1 MKHLLKIVLFLFPC
15 ISLGQNLTFTNPFA
29 KQPDSLQR
37 ILQHL
42 HDDSLKMYYYGKL
55 GGYFTEINT
64 SVSAVYFNKRMALTR
79 KLRQP
84 LWEAL
89 SYDDLSYVAYQTGNY
104 PESLKLA
111 MAGIKIA
118 ENDSCEKNI
127 WHVTAF
133 AQDGDPHKARLYIL
147 AVLYEKLGYLYQK
160 TGNGPRA
167 TASYFT
173 AIKIASAV
181 DDKVGLSFYTEDLA
195 SYYLEVNQLD
205 SALFFTNRSLAYSKA
220 SGNKMYEGD
229 LLANIGRI
237 YFRRGNS
244 SAAKKYYFE
253 SVRANNEQNNRRY
266 LPYSFIALA
275 DLYRSAGKSDSAIYF
290 GRSALKV
297 FQLNNDKPGI
307 AQAYTE
313 LFAGYKSLRRTDSAF
328 FYLQRA
334 KILSDSLH
342 AVEKTKLSQYLG
354 VGFEEQL
361 KVQEL
366 EKEKIQVQTRN
377 RTYVLLAGIG
387 ILVILALVFYRN
399 NRVKKKANR
408 LLTAQKEEIETQR
421 DELENKNSELEVEAS
436 LERVR
441 TVAMGMNKAD
451 DMLDVCKTIAQQ
463 LAQLGVKEIRN
474 VQTAIFS
481 TERDTYMNYEYY
493 VKHDKPIITET
504 TYSNNEKHTEF
515 AERMRKGYGQFS
527 ELNIS
532 ADEIKDWIAYQK
544 TTNVF
549 IDDFLETAPSLNY
562 YWYSLGT
569 VALGI
574 SSYQPLTDENKLLFK
589 RFLKV
594 FELSYTRYSDIKQ
607 AEGQAREAEIE
618 LSLERVRAR
627 AMAMQN
633 SEELSGLVATLV
645 AELGKLDM
653 ALSWCLITILNEETW
668 SAQVWRANSQQD
680 EKPQCYNLPFA
691 DHPFQHAIMKAW
703 KERQEKWSYVLK
715 GDEKAAI
722 DDYMFTKTDYSK
734 LPKQVQAGIRAANPA
749 YFYFSFGNFGGL
761 QVGGPD
767 QLSDE
772 SLDILARFG
781 KVFDLTYTR
790 FNDLKQAEAQAREAQ
805 IQLAIERVRAKSMA
819 MQHSDGL
826 GEVIRLVLDL
836 LTGLGLYVDS
846 ANFVLEPHKKT
857 DKMNTWIASPGQ
869 LYPTLIALPYFD
881 HPVNN
886 AVLNAGARDGG
897 FWSDSYPFEEKNSFF
912 TYFFQNVQV
921 PAERQKM
928 IMDAP
933 GYTRSVAFMSNIAL
947 SVTNYA
953 NVIYSDHENAI
964 IKRFAGAFEEA
975 YIRFLDLQKAEEQA
989 REAQIQLAL
998 ERVRARTMAMQNS
1011 HELSETVFVLFQQ
1024 FKALGENPDQATI
1037 GIFNE
1042 DERVIEYW
1050 VTMHGSQNNNVYKFS
1065 VDEPNVTRKIYDAW
1079 KAQQRSLAIDLTGKP
1094 LLEFMEY
1101 RAGMGGAPVNP
1112 DEKRRVINVAIF
1124 SKGLI
1129 NVQSTSARS
1138 EESIR
1143 LLERFAGVF
1152 EQTYTRF
1159 LDLQKAES
1167 QAREAQI
1174 ELALERVR
1182 SRAMA
1187 MHKTDDLMDVGEL
1200 LYKELTGL
1208 GVSCL
1213 STTYSLVAE
1222 DEMTARYFGINPVDG
1237 KMTPEPFN
1245 FPHQETPVMREILDA
1260 WRKQEPCHVME
1271 LDEKRTLEHQTWVG
1285 DSILTLLQKH
1295 DPNTPFSVEA
1305 FLAVS
1310 PPKAVLYTFNFP
1322 WGYLFIV
1329 RDGRLTAEQ
1338 ESIALRF
1345 TKVFELTYTRFL
1357 DLKQAEEQ
1365 AREAQIQ
1372 LGLERVRARTMAMQH
1387 SDELTETAYV
1397 LHQQFT
1403 SLGEKPLQIT
1413 IGTIDPVNHTIDF
1426 WATDLAGNKSDLTAK
1441 GSLDEPFL
1449 LNKLYAAWRKKE
1461 KSAMFALSG
1470 KELKGWIKY
1479 RQQITGLTGPYDQ
1492 LEETRYVYLGY
1503 FSKGAISISTDE
1515 PLPAE
1520 TITILERFATVFDG
1534 TYTRFLD
1541 LKRAEE
1547 QAHEAQIE
1555 AALEKVRSRSLA
1567 MFKTEELG
1575 EVVNTVLEKI
1585 GELGVNTESNMPSIM
1600 LFEEGSRD
1608 FVQWAVIPVQIKVDS
1623 FRIKYIDHPIPNDFF
1638 EARERGADFFTNSW
1652 PFEVKNSYWAMV
1664 MQESDFNILPEELK
1678 QEVLRGEG
1686 YALSAAFGKYTAVC
1700 VPNFKGN
1707 LLTDA
1712 ENDIIKRFARVFEQ
1726 AYIRFL
1732 DLKTAEM
1739 HAIQK
1744 AEDLAKLQEEKNRTE
1759 QALIE
1764 LRATQKQLIQSEKMA
1779 SLGELTAGIAHEI
1792 QNPLNFVNNFSEV
1805 SVELLQE
1812 LKEEAESGNNEDV
1825 IAIANDLT
1833 QNLEKIHHHGKRA
1846 DGIVKGMLEHSR
1858 ASTGQK
1864 EPTNINALADE
1875 YLKLSY
1881 HGLRAKDKSFN
1892 ANMVTNFDEKLPP
1905 VNVIAQDIGRV
1916 LLNLFNNAFY
1926 AVSQKAKNAGPGY
1939 KPELMVSSQLKDG
1952 NVLIMVRD
1960 NGNGIPEKIKDKI
1973 MQPFFTT
1980 KPPGEGT
1987 GLGLSLSYDIV
1998 VKGHGGS
2005 ISVESKEGE
2014 FTEFG
2019 MSLPW

>member
-1 MKHLLKIVLFLFPC
+1 MDSKH
-15 ISLGQNLTFTNPFA
+15 
-29 KQPDSLQR
+29 DR
-37 ILQHL
+37 
-42 HDDSLKMYYYGKL
+42 SLK
-55 GGYFTEINT
+55 
-64 SVSAVYFNKRMALTR
+64 A
-79 KLRQP
+79 
-84 LWEAL
+84 
-89 SYDDLSYVAYQTGNY
+89 
-104 PESLKLA
+104 
-111 MAGIKIA
+111 
-118 ENDSCEKNI
+118 KN
-127 WHVTAF
+127 
-133 AQDGDPHKARLYIL
+133 AR
-147 AVLYEKLGYLYQK
+147 
-160 TGNGPRA
+160 
-167 TASYFT
+167 
-173 AIKIASAV
+173 
-181 DDKVGLSFYTEDLA
+181 
-195 SYYLEVNQLD
+195 
-205 SALFFTNRSLAYSKA
+205 
-220 SGNKMYEGD
+220 
-229 LLANIGRI
+229 
-237 YFRRGNS
+237 
-244 SAAKKYYFE
+244 
-253 SVRANNEQNNRRY
+253 
-266 LPYSFIALA
+266 
-275 DLYRSAGKSDSAIYF
+275 
-290 GRSALKV
+290 
-297 FQLNNDKPGI
+297 
-307 AQAYTE
+307 
-313 LFAGYKSLRRTDSAF
+313 
-328 FYLQRA
+328 
-334 KILSDSLH
+334 
-342 AVEKTKLSQYLG
+342 
-354 VGFEEQL
+354 
-361 KVQEL
+361 L
-366 EKEKIQVQTRN
+366 EKE
-377 RTYVLLAGIG
+377 L
-387 ILVILALVFYRN
+387 
-399 NRVKKKANR
+399 
-408 LLTAQKEEIETQR
+408 AQKNR
-421 DELENKNSELEVEAS
+421 ELEVEAS

-481 TERDTYMNYEYY
+481 TARDTYMNYEYY
-493 VKHDKPIITET
+493 VKHDKPVITET
-504 TYSNNEKHTEF
+504 TYSNNEKHAEF

-527 ELNIS
+527 ELNIR

-549 IDDFLETAPSLNY
+549 IDDYLETAPSLNY

-633 SEELSGLVATLV
+633 SEELSGLVATLI

-653 ALSWCLITILNEETW
+653 ALSWCLITILDEAAW

-680 EKPQCYNLPFA
+680 QEPQCYNLPFA

-703 KERQEKWSYVLK
+703 KERLEKWSYVLK

-857 DKMNTWIASPGQ
+857 DKMNTWVASPGQ

-881 HPVNN
+881 HPINN
-886 AVLNAGARDGG
+886 AVLKAGARDGG

-912 TYFFQNVQV
+912 NYFFQNVQV
-921 PAERQKM
+921 PADRQKM

-1042 DERVIEYW
+1042 EERVIEYW

-1065 VDEPNVTRKIYDAW
+1065 IDEPNVTRKIYDGW
-1079 KAQQRSLAIDLTGKP
+1079 KKHQKSLVIDLSGKE
-1094 LLEFMEY
+1094 LEGFMRY
-1101 RAGMGGAPVNP
+1101 RADMGGAPVNKA
-1112 DEKRRVINVAIF
+1112 EKRRVINVAFF
-1124 SKGLI
+1124 SKGLL
-1129 NVQSTSARS
+1129 NVQSNVERSA
-1138 EESIR
+1138 ESIR
-1143 LLERFAGVF
+1143 LLERFAAVV

-1159 LDLQKAES
+1159 LDLKKAE
-1167 QAREAQI
+1167 AQ
-1174 ELALERVR
+1174 
-1182 SRAMA
+1182 
-1187 MHKTDDLMDVGEL
+1187 
-1200 LYKELTGL
+1200 
-1208 GVSCL
+1208 
-1213 STTYSLVAE
+1213 
-1222 DEMTARYFGINPVDG
+1222 
-1237 KMTPEPFN
+1237 
-1245 FPHQETPVMREILDA
+1245 
-1260 WRKQEPCHVME
+1260 
-1271 LDEKRTLEHQTWVG
+1271 
-1285 DSILTLLQKH
+1285 
-1295 DPNTPFSVEA
+1295 
-1305 FLAVS
+1305 
-1310 PPKAVLYTFNFP
+1310 
-1322 WGYLFIV
+1322 
-1329 RDGRLTAEQ
+1329 
-1338 ESIALRF
+1338 
-1345 TKVFELTYTRFL
+1345 TR
-1357 DLKQAEEQ
+1357 
-1365 AREAQIQ
+1365 
-1372 LGLERVRARTMAMQH
+1372 
-1387 SDELTETAYV
+1387 
-1397 LHQQFT
+1397 
-1403 SLGEKPLQIT
+1403 
-1413 IGTIDPVNHTIDF
+1413 
-1426 WATDLAGNKSDLTAK
+1426 
-1441 GSLDEPFL
+1441 
-1449 LNKLYAAWRKKE
+1449 
-1461 KSAMFALSG
+1461 
-1470 KELKGWIKY
+1470 
-1479 RQQITGLTGPYDQ
+1479 
-1492 LEETRYVYLGY
+1492 
-1503 FSKGAISISTDE
+1503 
-1515 PLPAE
+1515 
-1520 TITILERFATVFDG
+1520 
-1534 TYTRFLD
+1534 
-1541 LKRAEE
+1541 
-1547 QAHEAQIE
+1547 EAQIE

-1567 MFKTEELG
+1567 MFKTEEIG
-1575 EVVNTVLEKI
+1575 EVVNAVFEKLKD
-1585 GELGVNTESNMPSIM
+1585 LGVNTESNAASIM
-1600 LFEEGSRD
+1600 LLEDGSRD
-1608 FVQWAVIPVQIKVDS
+1608 FVQWIAIPGQVNVNS
-1623 FRIKYIDHPIPNDFF
+1623 FRINYIDHPIPNEFF
-1638 EARERGADFFTNSW
+1638 EARERGDDFFSKSF
-1652 PFEVKNSYWAMV
+1652 PFEVKNPYWTRV
-1664 MQESDFNILPEELK
+1664 MKESDFNILPEELK

-1700 VPNFKGN
+1700 VPNFNGN

-1812 LKEEAESGNNEDV
+1812 LKEEAESGNNKDV

-1846 DGIVKGMLEHSR
+1846 DGIVKSMLEHSR

-1864 EPTNINALADE
+1864 ELTNINALADE

-1892 ANMVTNFDEKLPP
+1892 ANTVTNFEEKLPP

-1926 AVSQKAKNAGPGY
+1926 AVSQKAKNARPGY
-1939 KPELMVSSQLKDG
+1939 KPELMVSSQLKDD
-1952 NVLIMVRD
+1952 NVLITVRD

-1980 KPPGEGT
+1980 KPTGEGT

-1998 VKGHGGS
+1998 VKGHGGG
-2005 ISVESKEGE
+2005 ITVESKEGE
-2014 FTEFG
+2014 FTEFRV
-2019 MSLPW
+2019 SLPS